1 MVMNR
6 YLKRSPFNRRTEYDE
21 HCAVIGYRRVRFP
34 YILLTIAP
42 NGLKLSMPQAMKFKR
57 MGYTAGTPDLLIF
70 EPRGNYNGLLIEMKR
85 EHGGQVSPAQRER
98 IGRAAKRG
106 YCTAICNGFDEAREA
121 IERYF
126 GGNP

>member
-21 HCAVIGYRRVRFP
+21 HCAVIEYLRVRYP
-34 YILLTIAP
+34 YIRLTIAP
-42 NGLKLSMPQAMKFKR
+42 NGLKLPSPQAMKFKR

-85 EHGGQVSPAQRER
+85 EHGGQVSPAQREW
-98 IGRAAKRG
+98 IGRAAHGRD
-106 YCTAICNGFDEAREA
+106 CQANV
-121 IERYF
+121 
-126 GGNP
+126 